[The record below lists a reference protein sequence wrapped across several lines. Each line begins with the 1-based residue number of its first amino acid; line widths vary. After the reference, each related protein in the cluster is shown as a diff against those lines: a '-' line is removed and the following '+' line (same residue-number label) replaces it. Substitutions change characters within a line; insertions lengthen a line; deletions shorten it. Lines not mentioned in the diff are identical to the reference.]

1 MPMIEINLL
10 PQELRRK
17 SGGFGVPKATRF
29 GIVAAVVFVGVIVG
43 LTYMQ
48 RTKLAVIT
56 SDIARVE
63 AKAQRMQKDIELVDR
78 LVDVKTRIVRR
89 LTAIETLDRNRAAWV
104 QNMEDLATVIPEFL
118 WLSSFQQGDANAGV
132 RQRNRRALA
141 ANQQPLNADSIAA
154 VQRKLTLQGFCYTVS
169 SLANFIT
176 NLQDSP
182 RFSDIRLQYAHGT
195 KLNERHVYDF
205 QVMCQLEPIDADAKG
220 FEDVPAGTQPMS
232 EAVPNDDEL
241 PEMASSD
248 EDVLPEQ

>member
-1 MPMIEINLL
+1 
-10 PQELRRK
+10 
-17 SGGFGVPKATRF
+17 
-29 GIVAAVVFVGVIVG
+29 VGVIVT
-43 LTYMQ
+43 LTYLQ
-48 RTKLAVIT
+48 RTQLASIT

-118 WLSSFQQGDANAGV
+118 WLSSFQQGDPNPGV
-132 RQRNRRALA
+132 RQRNRRPAA
-141 ANQQPLNADSIAA
+141 ANQQPVNADSIAA

-169 SLANFIT
+169 SLANFIM

-182 RFSDIRLQYAHGT
+182 RFSDIRLQYAHGV

-205 QVMCQLEPIDADAKG
+205 QVLCQLEPIDEDATG

-232 EAVPNDDEL
+232 QPMSEDITDEDDMLGMVP
-241 PEMASSD
+241 SD
-248 EDVLPEQ
+248 EDM